1 MGSNGTLLDIS
12 DLKTYFYTKKGVV
25 KAVDGVQYSIKRGE
39 SLGLVGESGCGKSVS
54 ALSIMRLIPIPPGKI
69 ESGEVIFDG
78 VDLLKIPM
86 KRMRKIRGNRISM
99 IFQDPMTSLNPV
111 LTVGEQVAET
121 ISLHQNL
128 SKDEVLTKVIEYFS
142 LVGLPNPKDR
152 VENYPHQLS
161 GGMRQRVG
169 IAMALSCN
177 PNLLIADEPTTAL
190 DVTIQAQI
198 LETLKDLMTEIQ
210 TSLILITHNLG
221 LVVELSHKTAV
232 MYAGHIVEF
241 GKVEHIF
248 ENPHHP
254 YTIGL
259 HESIPKISERKK
271 RLIPIPGD
279 VPDLINPP
287 PGCPFHPRCSKALPI
302 CSEEYPTEIEI
313 EPGHTTSCH
322 LYT

>member
-1 MGSNGTLLDIS
+1 MASNGTLLDIR
-12 DLKTYFYTKKGVV
+12 DLRTYFYTKKGVV
-25 KAVDGVQYSIKRGE
+25 RAVDGISYSIKRGE

-54 ALSIMRLIPIPPGKI
+54 ALTLMRLIPQPPGKI
-69 ESGEVIFDG
+69 VSGEVYFDG
-78 VDLLKIPM
+78 INLLKLPM
-86 KRMRKIRGNRISM
+86 HEMRKIRGNKISM

-111 LTVGEQVAET
+111 LTVGDQVGET
-121 ISLHQNL
+121 IALHQ
-128 SKDEVLTKVIEYFS
+128 ELTKREVIERVIEYFAM
-142 LVGLPNPKDR
+142 VGLPNPEDR

-198 LETLKDLMTEIQ
+198 LEIMANLMQEIQ

-221 LVVELSHKTAV
+221 LVVELSQKVAV
-232 MYAGHIVEF
+232 MYAGHIAEF
-241 GKVEHIF
+241 GRVDHIF
-248 ENPHHP
+248 EAPMHP

-259 HESIPKISERKK
+259 HESIPKINIKRD
-271 RLIPIPGD
+271 RLIPIPGE

-287 PGCPFHPRCSKALPI
+287 PGCPFHPRCSKAMPV
-302 CSEEYPTEIEI
+302 CRESYPDTVEI
-313 EPGHTTSCH
+313 EPGHKVACH
-322 LYT
+322 LYL